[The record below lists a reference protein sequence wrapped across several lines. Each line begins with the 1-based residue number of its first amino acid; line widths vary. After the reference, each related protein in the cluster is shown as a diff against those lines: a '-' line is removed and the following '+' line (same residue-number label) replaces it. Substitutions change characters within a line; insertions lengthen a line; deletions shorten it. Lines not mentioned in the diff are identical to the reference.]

1 VTSVGEG
8 EVHVALSRGQI
19 GQLHDV
25 PHPQVSME
33 GPTREQAMNAFWAA
47 ADVPQ
52 TGGM

>member
-1 VTSVGEG
+1 
-8 EVHVALSRGQI
+8 
-19 GQLHDV
+19 
-25 PHPQVSME
+25 VSME